1 MKTIDQLKEIIASIT
16 SLEVSEILPDA
27 TLVEVVQ
34 DDVEV
39 VLPRIIKT
47 LNQELETDLDPT
59 EIVELAQDEDVPLT
73 VADLITMIEEEL
85 EF

>member
-27 TLVEVVQ
+27 TLVDVVQ